1 MRKFIVSLL
10 AVCLLM
16 SAFVQPIGNML
27 HAQEVNE
34 ETQGEAVSA
43 SGKIKVEII
52 STETL
57 EKEENFKL
65 QLSKNGYDSE
75 KVISLK
81 VNEDDNLNSDGRV
94 EFSNLEDGNYTLTIT
109 SVTNKYQEYRQD
121 FVVEGLEYTIQLSA
135 GEMEVDTQ
143 QKAHPGVL
151 CYRMYGEEELLE
163 ILHEIEKNT
172 KSLTYDLNQDGVVNL
187 LDLQL
192 FSTSYTANPKENI
205 LSTIET
211 SIPSS
216 IVKPEHA
223 DNVEVKSGSLDQ
235 LFSEETQESVQLA
248 TKEPISVEK
257 PLEVSFTLGKDDK
270 TVPLAGVTIQPGGSE
285 NQISGGSILVET
297 QDGVEEEYTI
307 ISAKDRAVFAR
318 TAKTAILNDD
328 GSISVDFGG
337 QIAVK
342 KVTIKVTST
351 TAQSGNLVEIS
362 KVEFVNDMENK
373 IPEPEL
379 NIPSALQAK
388 AGNKEF
394 TLNWSKEN
402 NITGYEVSVRT
413 ESGKEELL
421 STTKNSITISQ
432 YNNNKLKNGETYKV
446 KVRSVN
452 GSWKSPFSEEISVVP
467 VTDKKPDAPDNLVVK
482 GAYKTLELSWK
493 KMEDTDSYNVYYKK
507 ESEASYNKI
516 SGIESNSYQLT
527 NLEDKTTYMVYVTGV
542 NALGEGEK
550 SLTAK
555 ATTKS
560 LKPAN
565 LPLYKEIN
573 ANKGEGNVSEH
584 VVSATHSHGN
594 MVGSKL
600 DNSSKKTA
608 LGLFDND
615 FSSYLQVNDWDNGVS
630 QTKGY

>member
-1 MRKFIVSLL
+1 M
-10 AVCLLM
+10 
-16 SAFVQPIGNML
+16 
-27 HAQEVNE
+27 
-34 ETQGEAVSA
+34 
-43 SGKIKVEII
+43 
-52 STETL
+52 
-57 EKEENFKL
+57 
-65 QLSKNGYDSE
+65 
-75 KVISLK
+75 
-81 VNEDDNLNSDGRV
+81 
-94 EFSNLEDGNYTLTIT
+94 
-109 SVTNKYQEYRQD
+109 
-121 FVVEGLEYTIQLSA
+121 
-135 GEMEVDTQ
+135 
-143 QKAHPGVL
+143 
-151 CYRMYGEEELLE
+151 
-163 ILHEIEKNT
+163 
-172 KSLTYDLNQDGVVNL
+172 
-187 LDLQL
+187 
-192 FSTSYTANPKENI
+192 
-205 LSTIET
+205 
-211 SIPSS
+211 
-216 IVKPEHA
+216 
-223 DNVEVKSGSLDQ
+223 
-235 LFSEETQESVQLA
+235 FSEETQESVQLA

-270 TVPLAGVTIQPGGSE
+270 TVPLVGVTIQPGGSE

-394 TLNWSKEN
+394 TLNWSKES

-413 ESGKEELL
+413 ESGKEDPLYK
-421 STTKNSITISQ
+421 TTKNSITISQ

-467 VTDKKPDAPDNLVVK
+467 VTDKKPDAPDNLVIK

-493 KMEDTDSYNVYYKK
+493 NMDDTDSYNVYYKK
-507 ESEASYNKI
+507 ESDESYQKI
-516 SGIESNSYQLT
+516 SGITSNSYQLT
-527 NLEDKTTYMVYVTGV
+527 NLEDQTTYQVYVTGV
-542 NALGEGEK
+542 NELGEGEK